1 MKGIKRQERK
11 EKEGRKGNHFLSR
24 TDATKEECQCEAM
37 RFRARF
43 SLVVAPSNCGA
54 LSLPTQLSSISA
66 CKHSPAEIMA
76 KFYGFS

>member
-37 RFRARF
+37 RLTPGIQGQVQSRGG
-43 SLVVAPSNCGA
+43 SI
-54 LSLPTQLSSISA
+54 QLWGIIIA
-66 CKHSPAEIMA
+66 HPAQ
-76 KFYGFS
+76 